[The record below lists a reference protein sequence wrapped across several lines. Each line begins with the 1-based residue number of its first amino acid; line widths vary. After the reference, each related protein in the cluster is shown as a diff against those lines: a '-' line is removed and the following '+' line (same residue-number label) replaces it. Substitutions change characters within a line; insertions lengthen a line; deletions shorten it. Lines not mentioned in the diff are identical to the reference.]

1 MYKREKFD
9 IIIQGGQS
17 NAEGGGLGP
26 VETEYKTS
34 NRILYLTAQK
44 KVETIGDRIVI
55 TYGQEPLDISVAAER
70 YEVDGLRS
78 DFALTFAQEYINGEL
93 LANDRKLL
101 IVRAAVGGTGFQK
114 EHWGLG
120 KQLYSKLVEMTN
132 YALSLNP
139 ENRIVG
145 FLWHQGEHDAFEG
158 NTPKNYREQLKN
170 MVLDIRSRYGNMPF
184 IAGDFCYEWKNKNLA
199 ICQPIVDV
207 IKRVVNEIGNAGF
220 VTTENLLSNNQKIE
234 NGDDIH
240 FCRETLYE
248 LGKRYFKKYSE
259 LIDIKGLRGNF

>member
-1 MYKREKFD
+1 MFRKEKFD

-26 VETEYKTS
+26 IETEYKPCE
-34 NRILYLTAQK
+34 RILYLNVQK

-55 TYGQEPLDISVAAER
+55 TYEQVPFEISVAAER

-78 DFALTFAQEYINGEL
+78 DFALSFAKAYLDNGF
-93 LANDRKLL
+93 LAEDRKLL
-101 IVRAAVGGTGFQK
+101 IIRAAVGGTGFQK

-120 KQLYSKLVEMTN
+120 KQLYNKLVEMAD

-158 NTPKNYREQLKN
+158 NTPEKFYKELKE
-170 MVLDIRSRYGNMPF
+170 MCLDVRARYGNMPF
-184 IAGDFCYEWKNKNLA
+184 IAGDFCHEWRNKNIE
-199 ICQPIVDV
+199 ICKPIIDK
-207 IKRVVNEIGNAGF
+207 IQKVVSELGNSGF
-220 VTTENLLSNNQKIE
+220 VESVGLLSNNQKIG

-240 FCRETLYE
+240 FCRESLYE
-248 LGKRYFKKYSE
+248 LGKRYFQNFYK
-259 LIDIKGLRGNF
+259 IKG